1 MGGWQTKGHIV
12 TNSFPSR
19 NAVIS
24 FIIYVV
30 EEGVKNQTTC
40 HYNQFLNLKDAKPL
54 PKWRKV
60 YFLKLL
66 YFNVKMSR
74 LWQDFYVY
82 PPRALQPCFT

>member
-1 MGGWQTKGHIV
+1 MIYGWMAKGHIV

-40 HYNQFLNLKDAKPL
+40 HYNQFKMQNLYQSGEKCTSSNYCIL
-54 PKWRKV
+54 
-60 YFLKLL
+60 
-66 YFNVKMSR
+66 
-74 LWQDFYVY
+74 
-82 PPRALQPCFT
+82 T

>member
-1 MGGWQTKGHIV
+1 MMIYGWMAKGHIV

-30 EEGVKNQTTC
+30 EEGVKHQAK
-40 HYNQFLNLKDAKPL
+40 FLSLQPIQDAKPL
-54 PKWRKV
+54 PRWRKV
-60 YFLKLL
+60 YFLML